1 MQPDISIHSLHQEHR
16 ERPHSEQSPV
26 GAYIIFMKFVLPN
39 DIVCFVH
46 VSIISLPVVKMNE
59 T

>member
-1 MQPDISIHSLHQEHR
+1 MQPDISLHCLHQEHY
-16 ERPHSEQSPV
+16 ERHDSEQSPV
-26 GAYIIFMKFVLPN
+26 GAYVIFMKFVLPN

-46 VSIISLPVVKMNE
+46 VPVISLPDVKMNE